1 QSGLGLGIF
10 VSIEHPTRLAREISS
25 RRAEYVDQQVGAGPH
40 GFRRM
45 QHSSRDDGDRRRP
58 AGLMIVRAPFVSVL
72 RPGPAQ
78 MMHVG
83 PFETK
88 RALLKVGMGMRRKLA
103 AIARPVAWVDVID
116 HEVGR

>member
-1 QSGLGLGIF
+1 
-10 VSIEHPTRLAREISS
+10 
-25 RRAEYVDQQVGAGPH
+25 
-40 GFRRM
+40 M

-116 HEVGR
+116 HEVGRADQPAEPAFLLRHVHGIPAHLVASYGIWP